1 MSGNLKMALI
11 ALLLCFTVGVSAQT
25 INGTVVD
32 NTGEPIIG
40 ATVVE
45 DGLATNGT
53 VTDIDGNYSLTLK
66 GKSQKLVF
74 SYIGMKTQTIAVA
87 GRSTINV
94 TLEDE
99 ATSLNDVV
107 VIGYGTMRRKDLTG
121 SVATV
126 SGDDI
131 AAVPVTNAT
140 EALTGKLAGVQVTTT
155 EGSPDADVKIRVRG
169 GGSITQST
177 DPLFI
182 VDGFPVESINDIA
195 PSDIEDMTVL
205 KDASSTAIYGSRGA
219 NGVILIT
226 TKSGKEGKVSVNYNA
241 YYSWKKVANSL
252 DVLGAKDYAKWQYE
266 LAMLRNKPEYYLEHF
281 GAYEDMDMYDN
292 IATND
297 WQDLT
302 YGRTGKTF
310 NHNLSINGGTE
321 KMKYAFGYTHL
332 DDLAIMETSSY
343 KRDNLS
349 LKLNHKPNKSV
360 TLDFTARFSKT
371 AIFGAGAN
379 DQTTSY
385 NTDKRLRYAVQ
396 YSPFPVQGISGYDE
410 DTDAASNF
418 YSPLTSLRDNNRE
431 QRRTQLNLGGA
442 VTWQIIKNLKLKSE
456 VGYDIYRNDQ
466 QSYLGQSAY
475 YIQNYYVVN
484 DGVSTF
490 GHPAIKLAKQNRN
503 RFRNT
508 NTLSYDF
515 KKLLPKDSPHH
526 IDALLGQEYIIT
538 KQELLSNTVLG
549 FPMDFTA
556 QEAWHMTSLGT
567 PYEVNNY
574 FYPNETLLSFFGRAN
589 YNYDSKYMLTVTF
602 RADGSS
608 KFADGE
614 RWGYFPSVAGAWRI
628 SSEKFMESTQNWLDD
643 LKLRLSYGTAGNNN
657 IPAGI
662 VASTLLTAAN
672 QSWVNGYGNIIKP
685 IEVQD
690 GSKTVKNF
698 PDPKLTWE
706 TTITRNIGLDF
717 ALFHSKLNGSI
728 DYYKNTTKDL
738 LLKYPIPGSG
748 YDYQYRN
755 MGKTQN
761 QGVEVS
767 LNWAAINK
775 PNYGLTI
782 GANVSFNKNKVKS
795 LGDLQSIDNIST
807 GWAST
812 EINQDFIIRTGEPI
826 GQLYGYVTDG
836 RYTVDDF
843 DVDASKAAGK
853 WVLKEG
859 VADASGVLG
868 VNIQP
873 GLMKLKET
881 KEEKNGIIDASDRT
895 KIGDT
900 NPTCTGGFNINAR
913 AYGFDLTA
921 NFTWSLGNDVYNAN
935 KLEYTQTSKY
945 NYRNL
950 TSEMADGKRWTNI
963 DANGNLLNWNNAE
976 ELAKLNEHTTMW
988 TPFTGKYIFTD
999 YGVEDASF
1007 LRLATLTLG
1016 YTLPKSL
1023 LMKTRVIQNARI
1035 YATCYNLFV
1044 ITDYSG
1050 YDPEVSAVR
1059 NTNLTPGVDYSAYP
1073 KSRQFLVGINLN
1085 F

>member
-11 ALLLCFTVGVSAQT
+11 ALLLCFTVGASAQT
-25 INGTVVD
+25 INGTVTD

-40 ATVVE
+40 ATVIE
-45 DGLATNGT
+45 DGLATNGV

-66 GKSQKLVF
+66 GNSNKLVF
-74 SYIGMKTQTIAVA
+74 SYVGMKTQTIAVA

-126 SGDDI
+126 NSDDI
-131 AAVPVTNAT
+131 AAVPVSNAT
-140 EALTGKLAGVQVTTT
+140 EALTGKMAGVQVTTT

-169 GGSITQST
+169 GGSITQSSE
-177 DPLFI
+177 PLFI
-182 VDGFPVESINDIA
+182 VDGFPVESISDIA
-195 PSDIEDMTVL
+195 PTDIEDMTVL

-226 TKSGKEGKVSVNYNA
+226 TKSGKEGRVSVKYNA

-252 DVLGAKDYAKWQYE
+252 DVLGSYDYAKWQYE
-266 LAMLRNKPEYYLEHF
+266 LAMLRNKEDHYLEHF
-281 GAYEDMDMYDN
+281 GAFEDMDMYRN
-292 IATND
+292 IPTND

-302 YGRTGKTF
+302 YGRTGHTF

-332 DDLAIMETSSY
+332 DDKAIMETSSY

-349 LKLNHKPNKSV
+349 LKLNHKPNKAL
-360 TLDFTARFSKT
+360 TLDFTVRFSKT
-371 AIFGAGAN
+371 DIYGGGAN
-379 DQTTSY
+379 DQTSSY

-396 YSPFPVQGISGYDE
+396 YTPFPVQGVSGYDE
-410 DTDAASNF
+410 DMDAGSNF
-418 YSPLTSLRDNNRE
+418 YSPLTSLRDNDRR
-431 QRRTQLNLGGA
+431 QARTQLNLGGA
-442 VTWQIIKNLKLKSE
+442 VTWQIIKNLKFKTE

-466 QSYLGQSAY
+466 KRFY
-475 YIQNYYVVN
+475 
-484 DGVSTF
+484 GVSTYYVQNVPASENKMM
-490 GHPAIKLAKQNRN
+490 PAIGLSKQNRT

-508 NTLSYDF
+508 NTLNYDF
-515 KKLLPKDSPHH
+515 KALFEKDSPHH
-526 IDALLGQEYIIT
+526 LNALIGEEYILT
-538 KQELLSNTVLG
+538 KEELLSNTAHG
-549 FPMDFTA
+549 FPVTFSA
-556 QEAWHMTSLGT
+556 QDCWSMTTLGT
-567 PYEVNNY
+567 PFEIRDFY
-574 FYPNETLLSFFGRAN
+574 YPNEALLSWFGRVN
-589 YNYDSKYMLTVTF
+589 YDYDSKYLFSATF

-608 KFADGE
+608 KFASGD
-614 RWGYFPSVAGAWRI
+614 RWGYFPSAAFAWRI
-628 SSEKFMESTQNWLDD
+628 SSEKFMESTQSWLV
-643 LKLRLSYGTAGNNN
+643 RLSYGTAGNNN

-662 VASTLLTAAN
+662 SLAQQFESAST
-672 QSWVNGYGNIIKP
+672 SWVNGYSSYVRP
-685 IEVQD
+685 LEVQD
-690 GSKTVKNF
+690 GSKTIKNLANAG
-698 PDPKLTWE
+698 LTWE

-717 ALFHSKLNGSI
+717 ALFHSKLNGTLE
-728 DYYKNTTKDL
+728 YYLNTTKDL
-738 LLKYPIPGSG
+738 LIQYPIAGSG

-761 QGVEVS
+761 QGIELS

-775 PNYGLTI
+775 PNYGLSI

-795 LGDLQSIDNIST
+795 LGDLTSINNIST
-807 GWAST
+807 NWAST
-812 EINQDFIIRTGEPI
+812 EIDQDFIIRVGEPI

-843 DVDASKAAGK
+843 DIEASMDQKK
-853 WVLKEG
+853 WVLKDG

-868 VNIQP
+868 VDIQP

-881 KEEKNGIIDASDRT
+881 KDEKTGKITAEDRQI
-895 KIGDT
+895 IGDT

-913 AYGFDLTA
+913 AYGFDLVA
-921 NFTWSLGNDVYNAN
+921 NFNWSLGNDVYNAN

-945 NYRNL
+945 DYRNL
-950 TSEMADGKRWTNI
+950 STEMADGKRWTNI
-963 DANGNLLNWNNAE
+963 DANGNLLNWNNAA
-976 ELAKLNEHTTMW
+976 ELAQLNQNTTMW
-988 TPFTGKYIFTD
+988 TPYTGKYVFTD

-1007 LRLATLTLG
+1007 LRLATLTIG

-1044 ITDYSG
+1044 ITNYSG

-1073 KSRQFLVGINLN
+1073 KSRQFLIGINLD